1 MSGITDAILGRWG
14 FSGPSAKVILTDSA
28 ETVLGTNDKGI
39 PVVDAN
45 IVPVEYAQN
54 SSLTIVRPMWGTNG
68 IWASEPAGNPTIAL
82 LQAIGYPIRWRD
94 DGTDPSVTT
103 GMILPVNDQFL
114 YTGDLS
120 AIKFIRADA
129 TETPELNVTLYKQA

>member
-14 FSGPSAKVILTDSA
+14 FNGPSAKVIITDSNEA
-28 ETVLGTNDKGI
+28 LLGTPSAGV

-45 IVPVEYAQN
+45 IVPVAYGQN

-68 IWASEPAGNPTIAL
+68 VWASEPAGSPTIAL
-82 LQAIGYPIRWRD
+82 IQAINYPVRWRD
-94 DGTDPSVTT
+94 DGTNPSETS

-120 AIKFIRADA
+120 AIKFIRADVA
-129 TETPELNVTLYKQA
+129 ETPELNVTLYKQA